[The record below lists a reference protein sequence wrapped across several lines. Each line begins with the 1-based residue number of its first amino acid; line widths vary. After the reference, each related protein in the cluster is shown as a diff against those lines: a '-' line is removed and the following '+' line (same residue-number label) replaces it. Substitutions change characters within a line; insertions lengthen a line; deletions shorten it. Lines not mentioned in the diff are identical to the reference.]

1 MTIEELTTLL
11 TETLGDN
18 IPVFFH
24 HVFID
29 DDDDDAEIPPV
40 YVVTESIGVNPFRAD
55 NINYY
60 MSYINTVTVCAAS
73 FREDLLATIEGVFN
87 SAGVPFERE
96 TEYDDDTLLFSTIY
110 EVNLDN

>member
-24 HVFID
+24 HVFITEGE
-29 DDDDDAEIPPV
+29 EIPPV
-40 YVVTESIGVNPFRAD
+40 YVVTDSVGVNPFRAD

-73 FREDLLATIEGVFN
+73 FDETVLNIIEGVFN

-96 TEYDDDTLLFSTIY
+96 TEYDDDTLLYMTIY